1 MTRATLLRTYAGRLR
16 SIADM
21 MDQAADLCT
30 GHVTQTDYEA
40 SYIIER
46 MARKDLDRV
55 FDRATDAPDKNTPA
69 DLRPIPP
76 APLDLWYRPA
86 SDSYERAGD

>member
-30 GHVTQTDYEA
+30 GHITQELYEA
-40 SYIIER
+40 SFVEEGL
-46 MARKDLDRV
+46 AREYLERV
-55 FDRATDAPDKNTPA
+55 FDKATNAPDRNTPA

-86 SDSYERAGD
+86 SDSHERAGD